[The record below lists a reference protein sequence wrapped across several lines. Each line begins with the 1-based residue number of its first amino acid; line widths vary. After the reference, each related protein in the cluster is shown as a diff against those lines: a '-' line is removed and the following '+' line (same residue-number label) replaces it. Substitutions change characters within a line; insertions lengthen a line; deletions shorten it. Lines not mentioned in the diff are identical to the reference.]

1 MKPEEGRPESP
12 SYENL
17 DPNNDL
23 LTHFRRRR
31 LDAESLRDTLLVL
44 SGQLE
49 TGPGGP
55 HPFPPQKDWDFTQ
68 HKPFKAVYDSNHRSV
83 YLMTQRIQ
91 RHPYLAIFDGADTS
105 ASTSIR
111 GISTTTLQAL
121 YLFNDSFVHDQ
132 ASSFASRLEQAAPM
146 TSARLDLAHQLAL
159 VRPIT
164 PAERA
169 AAENYLIQAKE
180 RLAAASVSAD
190 QHDSLAW
197 QSYIRAIFRL
207 NEFVYVE

>member
-1 MKPEEGRPESP
+1 MNS
-12 SYENL
+12 SAS

-55 HPFPPQKDWDFTQ
+55 HPFPPQKDWNFTQ
-68 HKPFKAVYDSNHRSV
+68 HLPFKAVYDSNRRSV

-91 RHPYLAIFDGADTS
+91 RHPYFAIFDGADTS
-105 ASTSIR
+105 ASTSTR
-111 GISTTTLQAL
+111 GTSTTTLQAL
-121 YLFNDSFVHDQ
+121 YLLNDTFVHDQ
-132 ASSFASRLEQAAPM
+132 AKGFAARLEQAAPA
-146 TSARLDLAHQLAL
+146 TSARLDLAHQLTLA
-159 VRPIT
+159 RPIT
-164 PAERA
+164 SPERA
-169 AAENYLIQAKE
+169 AAEEYLVQAKQH
-180 RLAAASVSAD
+180 LAAANIPAD
-190 QHDSLAW
+190 QLDLLAW
-197 QSYIRAIFRL
+197 QSYVRVLFRM